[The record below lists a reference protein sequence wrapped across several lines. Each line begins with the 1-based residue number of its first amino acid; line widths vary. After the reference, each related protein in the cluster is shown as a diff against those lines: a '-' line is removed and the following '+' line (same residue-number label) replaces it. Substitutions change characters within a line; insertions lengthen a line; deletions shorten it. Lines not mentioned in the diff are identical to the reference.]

1 LSASAARIVLALMAL
16 GGLWAAVTMTGT
28 YYGWWRGPAWL
39 VPERLCSP
47 KVGGCMDILMT
58 PYARVFGPPN
68 SLLGIMYY
76 VLMLGLAGTGHSTLG
91 PAVLIGLQLLAW
103 AVVAFS
109 IYLAWSLL
117 FKLRT
122 PCVLCFFSQA
132 LNLLIALLLTLAP

>member
-1 LSASAARIVLALMAL
+1 MSASAARIVLALMAL
-16 GGLWAAVTMTGT
+16 GGLWAAVTMTGA

-68 SLLGIMYY
+68 SLLGIIYY
-76 VLMLGLAGTGHSTLG
+76 ALLLGLAVTGVTWLG
-91 PAVLIGLQLLAW
+91 SISVIGLQLLAW

-109 IYLAWSLL
+109 LYLAWSLL

-122 PCVLCFFSQA
+122 PCVLCFFSQT